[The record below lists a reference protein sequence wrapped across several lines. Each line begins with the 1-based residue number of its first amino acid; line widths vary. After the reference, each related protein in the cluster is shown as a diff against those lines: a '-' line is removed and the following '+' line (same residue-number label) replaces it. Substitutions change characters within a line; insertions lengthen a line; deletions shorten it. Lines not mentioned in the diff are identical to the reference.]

1 MKRTVFPPN
10 CEVRNSNPSRLLEFV
25 AKQRRVFAEY
35 GFWLSV
41 PLRSPEEKDGHR
53 RYMRDWHRRYRAENR
68 ERLSAY
74 HRDYWK
80 TVLKPG
86 FTSKAEAVGDEEK
99 LKRRAERKAA
109 EEKRAALDARR
120 QEVHA
125 KYGFWLGK
133 TPKTPEE
140 VAGRERYRKE
150 WGAAYKAAHQEQQ
163 KEYRRERSLRDKAKR
178 QELFQKKYDALMSVD
193 PAKAEAF
200 RRKHETLCC
209 IQNMT
214 HEERVRYS
222 QQKQFERLKA
232 REEREAA
239 RKAQREAGR
248 KEREEERRRLKREKS
263 AEAYKAK
270 RKAEKHARRDVWLAK
285 CAERR
290 AEAAALEEAARATAA
305 AFAIER
311 EANRAAYLAAKAAMA
326 VKEEQPAQAVQE
338 PPVVAESPLIVVDE
352 FLPHHP
358 LRGLTLEET
367 APTDEELSDDTPAPE
382 VDYAASNPPDDPPG
396 NEPPTHTGG
405 DDGSEP
411 DEPDDEFAAF
421 DSMSQDEKR
430 LYTIEK
436 YGFIWGEKPTTPE
449 EIAGR
454 ERYTADRA
462 RATAER
468 NKRIDELLNGRKRK
482 IQAAIKKRK
491 ATIARKKREAAAQAA
506 RAAKEAEREARRKAR
521 EEARQAAQA
530 AKLEALET
538 ERKERA
544 AFKALARELG
554 VPLQKAR
561 WTAKHQAIWD
571 KGVRRK
577 AKEKLEAERDERRK
591 QRLARQA
598 AEADGKA
605 ERAKALEEKRRII
618 REKYG
623 FTLGKIINTPEEI
636 EGRKRWQRDKEA
648 EDRKRNHDKIT
659 AYNRLYRRRKRA
671 EALYEEQAN
680 WTPEQWA
687 AWEKKQSAKECPQGS
702 PQWLVREVVK
712 HLARENDLPED
723 AVLERLM
730 ELDGLD
736 FLVKGAESLG
746 AAKCARSA
754 FVIAAVRALALYLD
768 PDNAAMFGNRG
779 TGNG

>member
-1 MKRTVFPPN
+1 MSRVVGFS
-10 CEVRNSNPSRLLEFV
+10 CEEI
-25 AKQRRVFAEY
+25 
-35 GFWLSV
+35 GFE
-41 PLRSPEEKDGHR
+41 SP
-53 RYMRDWHRRYRAENR
+53 
-68 ERLSAY
+68 
-74 HRDYWK
+74 
-80 TVLKPG
+80 
-86 FTSKAEAVGDEEK
+86 
-99 LKRRAERKAA
+99 
-109 EEKRAALDARR
+109 
-120 QEVHA
+120 
-125 KYGFWLGK
+125 
-133 TPKTPEE
+133 
-140 VAGRERYRKE
+140 
-150 WGAAYKAAHQEQQ
+150 
-163 KEYRRERSLRDKAKR
+163 
-178 QELFQKKYDALMSVD
+178 
-193 PAKAEAF
+193 
-200 RRKHETLCC
+200 
-209 IQNMT
+209 
-214 HEERVRYS
+214 
-222 QQKQFERLKA
+222 
-232 REEREAA
+232 
-239 RKAQREAGR
+239 
-248 KEREEERRRLKREKS
+248 
-263 AEAYKAK
+263 
-270 RKAEKHARRDVWLAK
+270 
-285 CAERR
+285 
-290 AEAAALEEAARATAA
+290 ATA
-305 AFAIER
+305 
-311 EANRAAYLAAKAAMA
+311 
-326 VKEEQPAQAVQE
+326 EQ
-338 PPVVAESPLIVVDE
+338 PLIVVDE

-367 APTDEELSDDTPAPE
+367 APTDEELSDNTPAPE

-421 DSMSQDEKR
+421 DSMSQEAKKR
-430 LYTIEK
+430 YTIEK
-436 YGFIWGEKPTTPE
+436 YGFCWGEKPTTPG

-454 ERYTADRA
+454 KRYDADRQ

-521 EEARQAAQA
+521 EEARQAARA
-530 AKLEALET
+530 AKQEALEA

-544 AFKALARELG
+544 EFKALARELG

-623 FTLGKIINTPEEI
+623 FTLGKVINTPEEI
-636 EGRKRWQRDKEA
+636 EGRKRWLRDKEA

-746 AAKCARSA
+746 EAKCARSA

-779 TGNG
+779 TGN